1 MRACLVLS
9 QSMFGDRFA
18 QLALKADGL
27 VKCRANQGY
36 ALYTFCDR
44 QNLQLVV
51 KLYNWVTPPE
61 FSHISEKCIE
71 NATPMHNTCCLDLE
85 KERKDRVTA

>member
-1 MRACLVLS
+1 MVLS

-18 QLALKADGL
+18 QLALKAADGL
-27 VKCRANQGY
+27 VKCRATKDMRFT
-36 ALYTFCDR
+36 LFCDR

-61 FSHISEKCIE
+61 FSHISGKNAFKMQPQCIIH
-71 NATPMHNTCCLDLE
+71 AALI
-85 KERKDRVTA
+85 